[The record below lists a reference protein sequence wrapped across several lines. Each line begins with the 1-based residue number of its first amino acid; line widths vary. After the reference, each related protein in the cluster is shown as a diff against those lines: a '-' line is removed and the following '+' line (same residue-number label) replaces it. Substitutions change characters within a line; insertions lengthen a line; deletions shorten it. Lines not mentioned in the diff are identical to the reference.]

1 MTDKN
6 KEKKPNKEKPKP
18 IDSNKAQPAKPT
30 NPTAGAPIET
40 APDSPAKGNA
50 KEPEE
55 EFDFGKDL
63 EAPGDSEIKLVGS
76 GSGSGL
82 LDLSLQ
88 ADDSSMGEILSEI
101 YTQDG
106 PSLRVP
112 SKKVQEARL
121 SLESRVYTYPEIMK
135 KLNYEKRG
143 YYYTNGVTNILFCKD
158 KNGQPR
164 VFVFGGYSLKAIVPA
179 GSTMKALKVSGSGVS
194 PYKYLEQLA
203 AQYFKGDGVLGE
215 GIIPSN
221 KFSRVVFGYSVAY
234 DPNNTDKLEPTLKA
248 IVKAAEEKDQKM
260 KLQIE
265 KDLGQGTQIIRIKG
279 QAAFDLYR
287 LGVDKYRHL
296 KSGSVSAEAAT
307 PEGPGQL
314 VDLGEAI
321 EDAQA
326 RYEGNQVVS
335 LSGGRGKPISVTPVA
350 QPWYRRISAL
360 WPFGQGPKKSK

>member
-1 MTDKN
+1 MTDK
-6 KEKKPNKEKPKP
+6 NKEKPKP
-18 IDSNKAQPAKPT
+18 IDSNKAQPAKST
-30 NPTAGAPIET
+30 NPTAGAPIEI
-40 APDSPAKGNA
+40 APDSSAKDKGGEV
-50 KEPEE
+50 EPD
-55 EFDFGKDL
+55 FDFGKDL
-63 EAPGDSEIKLVGS
+63 EKLDDSEIKLVGS

-82 LDLSLQ
+82 LNLDLP
-88 ADDSSMGEILSEI
+88 ADDSTMGALLGEI
-101 YTQDG
+101 YTEG
-106 PSLRVP
+106 APLLRAL
-112 SKKVQEARL
+112 SKKAQEARA
-121 SLESRVYTYPEIMK
+121 SLEAKIYAHANIMSS
-135 KLNYEKRG
+135 LGYRNIGG
-143 YYYTNGVTNILFCKD
+143 YYYTNGVTNIFFSKD
-158 KNGQPR
+158 KGGQPR
-164 VFVFGGYSLKAIVPA
+164 AFVFYGYSLRTIVHA
-179 GSTMKALKVSGSGVS
+179 ASTMKALQVGVNGK
-194 PYKYLEQLA
+194 PAYQYLDQLA
-203 AQYFKGDGVLGE
+203 TTYFKGDGVLGE

-265 KDLGQGTQIIRIKG
+265 KDLGQGTQIRRISG

-287 LGVDKYRHL
+287 VGVDKYRHL
-296 KSGSVSAEAAT
+296 KGRSVSAEAAA
-307 PEGPGQL
+307 PEGSGQL

-326 RYEGNQVVS
+326 HYGGNQAVS